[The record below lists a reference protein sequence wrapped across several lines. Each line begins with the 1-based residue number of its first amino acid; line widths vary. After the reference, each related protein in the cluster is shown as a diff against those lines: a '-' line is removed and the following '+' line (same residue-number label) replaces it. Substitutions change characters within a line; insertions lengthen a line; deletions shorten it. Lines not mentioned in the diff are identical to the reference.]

1 LRAARCV
8 RRRCADPPVEGDRP
22 ARGADGGEDT
32 GRRREPRGR
41 GARWKRQEPRRRP
54 PFAGAPSS
62 GRRPPGEPR
71 RLGPV
76 RGTGRGGGRPPP
88 RGFRSPTAAERD
100 QFSVVPSGHPFLLR
114 ECAEHMRDT
123 SLVQVADGV
132 HLVHGSNTNWVV
144 LSEGDSATL
153 VDCGYPGD
161 RALLLASLSALGHAP
176 ESVSA
181 VLVTHAHNDHIG
193 NAEYLSRTFGT
204 AVHAHDEEIPHAR
217 REFLHQIGV
226 GTVLRNIWRPGVAP
240 WAVHSIRAGGLRDSR
255 VALPRP

>member
-1 LRAARCV
+1 NTSLVPMSAALIRNEMKNSTAATMPSMRELLSWGEPPYAPPSRIHSTDRHMTGPGRRSVTADGSCARGRTSARSADLRAARCV

-32 GRRREPRGR
+32 ERRREPRGR

-54 PFAGAPSS
+54 PFAGTPSS
-62 GRRPPGEPR
+62 CRRPTGQPR
-71 RLGPV
+71 RLGPLP
-76 RGTGRGGGRPPP
+76 RTGPRGGRPPP
-88 RGFRSPTAAERD
+88 RRSRSPTAAERD

-161 RALLLASLSALGHAP
+161 RALLLASLSA
-176 ESVSA
+176 
-181 VLVTHAHNDHIG
+181 
-193 NAEYLSRTFGT
+193 
-204 AVHAHDEEIPHAR
+204 
-217 REFLHQIGV
+217 
-226 GTVLRNIWRPGVAP
+226 
-240 WAVHSIRAGGLRDSR
+240 
-255 VALPRP
+255 

>member
-1 LRAARCV
+1 VAPRSPGLRRPA
-8 RRRCADPPVEGDRP
+8 ADP
-22 ARGADGGEDT
+22 AS
-32 GRRREPRGR
+32 GR
-41 GARWKRQEPRRRP
+41 GHPEE
-54 PFAGAPSS
+54 GASPATT
-62 GRRPPGEPR
+62 PGEPR

-144 LSEGDSATL
+144 LSEGGSATL

-161 RALLLASLSALGHAP
+161 RALLLASLSALGH
-176 ESVSA
+176 
-181 VLVTHAHNDHIG
+181 
-193 NAEYLSRTFGT
+193 
-204 AVHAHDEEIPHAR
+204 
-217 REFLHQIGV
+217 
-226 GTVLRNIWRPGVAP
+226 
-240 WAVHSIRAGGLRDSR
+240 
-255 VALPRP
+255 